1 MTQTIEIAVKKII
14 DEWDP
19 QLLLLGGAPLD
30 EYDVEIKQIIVQ
42 LEKTSD
48 ANHLANR
55 IKQIFDESFSD
66 DHDWNACV
74 RVAHIIWQERSS
86 NH

>member
-1 MTQTIEIAVKKII
+1 MTQTKDMTVKKII
-14 DEWDP
+14 NEWDP

-30 EYDVEIKQIIVQ
+30 EYEVEIKQIIDQ

-55 IKQIFDESFSD
+55 IKQILDESFSD

-74 RVAHIIWQERSS
+74 RVAHIIWQELSS